1 MHIYSKRET
10 SGPENGA
17 SVKRVR
23 SGDAP
28 PSLVNRALAGLSRG
42 DRGSSYRGSRGG
54 RRVRGRGRGFW

>member
-1 MHIYSKRET
+1 MFVCIFYSKRET

-42 DRGSSYRGSRGG
+42 DIYLVKLG
-54 RRVRGRGRGFW
+54 